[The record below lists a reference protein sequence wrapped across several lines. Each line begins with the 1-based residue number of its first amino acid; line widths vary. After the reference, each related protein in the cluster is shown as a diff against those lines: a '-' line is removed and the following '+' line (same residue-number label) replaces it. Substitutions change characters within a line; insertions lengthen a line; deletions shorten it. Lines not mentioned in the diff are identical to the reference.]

1 MDMKPETPSS
11 PSLWME
17 FLQGSVLAN
26 PKVRKNYRFALFLAL
41 LAGLSIFSSNSADR
55 KVVQLQKLSEE
66 HKAVNSAFV
75 STRSA
80 LMRQSLEQSI
90 LERVEPLGLQRPQH
104 PPIAIPTPK
113 P

>member
-1 MDMKPETPSS
+1 
-11 PSLWME
+11 ME

-55 KVVQLQKLSEE
+55 QVVRLQKLSEE

-80 LMRQSLEQSI
+80 LMRQSLEQSV
-90 LERVEPLGLQRPQH
+90 LERVAPLGLQRPQR
-104 PPIAIPTPK
+104 PPIALKPTQP
-113 P
+113 